1 MPAEVDYASLGT
13 AVTAAIGDIVPVGIT
28 ILGAM
33 IGVSMI
39 PKLIYKFL

>member
-1 MPAEVDYASLGT
+1 MDGLNYASLGT
-13 AVTAAIGDIVPVGIT
+13 AVTTAISDIAPVGMT
-28 ILGAM
+28 ILAAM